1 MRDILD
7 FSGTGKDGE
16 NTYGHDFNVN
26 AGVMTR
32 DTWTFSKQYN
42 NGGMDLAN
50 FELVVK
56 IQIYDPTV
64 GFLLSSYTQKVRDKI
79 HLKAINSLVISMAA
93 FGLVD
98 SFIATTI

>member
-32 DTWTFSKQYN
+32 TTWQFSKQYN
-42 NGGMDLAN
+42 NGGM
-50 FELVVK
+50 
-56 IQIYDPTV
+56 
-64 GFLLSSYTQKVRDKI
+64 G
-79 HLKAINSLVISMAA
+79 
-93 FGLVD
+93 
-98 SFIATTI
+98 